1 MTDFDMLA
9 HANDILRRFAPL
21 GTASPAM
28 DKLTRPA
35 PVQSTALDWTC
46 DYLLRQLVG
55 LTWMDARRIVAAVLE
70 KRRLGKTL
78 TDWES
83 RVYEAWDRVSQE
95 GR

>member
-35 PVQSTALDWTC
+35 PVQPTALDWST
-46 DYLLRQLVG
+46 DYVLRQLVG
-55 LTWMDARRIVAAVLE
+55 LTWQDARRVVVAVLE

-78 TDWES
+78 TDWEA